1 MSVFRTILQSE
12 DGATAVEYAVMLA
25 LVLIAAIAG
34 ILTVGQGNGGL
45 WETNGQQINNSL
57 GS

>member
-1 MSVFRTILQSE
+1 MSFLQTLILND

-25 LVLIAAIAG
+25 LVLMAAIAG

-45 WETNGQQINNSL
+45 WESNGQQINNAL